1 MAMGSSP
8 MVPQKAEQS
17 QLLVQQPDA
26 PSPAQPQVLNVKY
39 KFLTV
44 TCFFFHPYK
53 ICFKLG
59 LKMITS
65 KSSKLSLLYITSL
78 VLVNRKLGIFLLCR
92 DDSGVCWLKWNCDS
106 YFPFLVFFSTHL
118 VCLCVSFW
126 PLPCFSLQVSPAQPT
141 GGRRRRTTDDD
152 PDERR
157 QRFLERNRAAAS
169 RCRQKRKLWVSSLEK
184 KAEELSTLNV
194 SLSVSGPPVGGCWWW
209 GF

>member
-44 TCFFFHPYK
+44 TCFFFFHPYK

-106 YFPFLVFFSTHL
+106 YFPFLVFFPLISS
-118 VCLCVSFW
+118 VCVFPSDLYPAS
-126 PLPCFSLQVSPAQPT
+126 PSRYLQHSLQVGVD
-141 GGRRRRTTDDD
+141 GGRQTMT
-152 PDERR
+152 PTNEG
-157 QRFLERNRAAAS
+157 S
-169 RCRQKRKLWVSSLEK
+169 VSSRG
-184 KAEELSTLNV
+184 T
-194 SLSVSGPPVGGCWWW
+194 GRQHPVADRNANCGSAP
-209 GF
+209 